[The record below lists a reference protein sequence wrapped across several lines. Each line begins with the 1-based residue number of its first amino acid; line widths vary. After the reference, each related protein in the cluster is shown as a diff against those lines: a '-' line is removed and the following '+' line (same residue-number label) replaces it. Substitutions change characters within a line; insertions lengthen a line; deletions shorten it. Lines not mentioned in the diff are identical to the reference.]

1 MEEPAAS
8 ISSTLKMEAAG
19 SSETLVP
26 LYQTTWFYIPEVCG
40 LNLYDTVKHWTDFVN
55 IRLGLTH
62 DPILGLFIETCD
74 RPPAPFLNSFFF
86 NEYVQT
92 YI

>member
-1 MEEPAAS
+1 
-8 ISSTLKMEAAG
+8 MEAAG

-26 LYQTTWFYIPEVCG
+26 MYKTTWFYTPEDCS
-40 LNLYDTVKHWTDFVN
+40 LNLYYMVEHWTDFVN

-62 DPILGLFIETCD
+62 DPILGLFNETCD
-74 RPPAPFLNSFFF
+74 KPAAQFLNSFLL

-92 YI
+92 DI